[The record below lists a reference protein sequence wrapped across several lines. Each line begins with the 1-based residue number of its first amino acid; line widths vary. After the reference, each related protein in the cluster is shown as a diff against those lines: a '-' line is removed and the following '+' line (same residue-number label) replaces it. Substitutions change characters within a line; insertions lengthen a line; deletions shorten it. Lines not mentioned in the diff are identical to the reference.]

1 MPMDLSTIEANVEAL
16 DTSAGFDFVYDLLT
30 AYGFPKATIARLKKG
45 TGVAAP
51 SERERLLKNKL
62 YYRFLEEWETN
73 EDIHAVI
80 DDASSNDTIAKQKP
94 RFLIVRDKNTLVAM
108 DRSTGETLDVPL
120 EKLHLHA
127 SFFLPWAG
135 IEKVDLETAHYADVK
150 AAEKMARLYDEIR
163 KVNDTTG
170 DEEAHALNVFF
181 SRLLFCFF
189 AEDTGIFEPG
199 QVTKAVGSLTMQD
212 GSDLHTFLDQLFEVL
227 DTPERDRS
235 DLPSYLRDFGY
246 VNGSLFTHRTKMPAF
261 SAKARKIILECAE
274 LDWSEINPD
283 IFGSM
288 MQAVVHSDQRA
299 GLGMHYTSVENIMKV
314 LRPLFLDELDQ
325 AFEAAE
331 DDARK
336 LRKFYERLQNIKVFD
351 PACGS
356 GNFLVIAYR
365 ELRKIENKVLEGL
378 REIDAGSLGDTGL
391 FEMSQISLSNFY
403 GIEIDDFA
411 HEVAKLSLWLAKH
424 QMNRNFDELVG
435 VFPPLI
441 PLDEAGRITCGNA
454 ARIDWLTVCPI
465 DPGSEVFVCGNPPYL
480 GGTLQ
485 SAQQKEDLLIGLN
498 DVNANKYL
506 DYVSIWI
513 VKGSRFV
520 SSGAKAAGFVSTD
533 SICQGKQVG
542 LLWPRVFEVGVVIAF
557 AHASFPWTNQARGT
571 AGVSCVVIG
580 LRAAD
585 KNYQSFYF
593 SKHGRQV
600 VTSINAYLV
609 PDGPDVI
616 VNEQRLPGVGLPP
629 MVFGSMPRDDGG
641 LLFTDAEKEDAVRED
656 PRVER
661 YLKKFIGAE
670 DLLQG
675 KHRWCIWVNDEQAQ
689 DAALVPI
696 LAQRFDHVAIERG
709 KSKAAST
716 RSEARFPYRFVQRAH
731 QEQAAILVPLH
742 TSDRRRYLPVSF
754 VSEETVIA
762 NSASAIYGADPWVF
776 ALLSSRS
783 HALWLGSVGG
793 RLGTGY
799 RYSGTL
805 VYNTFPIPK
814 LCGEVKRHLTEAAF
828 GVLSAREQFPDRTL
842 AELYDPDKMPTAL
855 LNAHHELDDVVDRI
869 YSPAGFASDDE
880 RLAKLFEMYEDLT
893 SKQEKL
899 NA

>member
-30 AYGFPKATIARLKKG
+30 AYGFPKATIALLKNG
-45 TGVAAP
+45 TGVRAP

-80 DDASSNDTIAKQKP
+80 DDAASDDAITKQKP

-227 DTPERDRS
+227 DTPERDRG

-246 VNGSLFTHRTKMPAF
+246 VNGSLFTHRTKMPQF
-261 SAKARKIILECAE
+261 SAKARKIIIECSE

-288 MQAVVHSDQRA
+288 MQAVVHVDQRA

-314 LRPLFLDELDQ
+314 LRPLFLDELD
-325 AFEAAE
+325 EAYEASE
-331 DDARK
+331 DDAKK
-336 LRKFYERLQNIKVFD
+336 LRKLHDRISTIKVFD

-356 GNFLVIAYR
+356 GNFLVIAYK
-365 ELRKIENKVLEGL
+365 ELRKLEHRILERL
-378 REIDAGSLGDTGL
+378 RELEADPKGSGL
-391 FEMSQISLSNFY
+391 FEESRISLANFY

-411 HEVAKLSLWLAKH
+411 HEIAKLSLWLAKH
-424 QMNRNFDELVG
+424 QTNKRFEELFG
-435 VFPPLI
+435 SRLQMI
-441 PLDEAGRITCGNA
+441 PLTESGHITCANA
-454 ARIDWLTVCPI
+454 TRADWRVECVASSGDEI
-465 DPGSEVFVCGNPPYL
+465 YVCGNPPYL
-480 GGTLQ
+480 GSSMQ
-485 SAQQKEDLLIGLN
+485 SPEQKADIAAYFEDEN
-498 DVNANKYL
+498 FSPNL
-506 DYVSIWI
+506 DYVSMWFL
-513 VKGSRFV
+513 KGADLARTT
-520 SSGAKAAGFVSTD
+520 GAVIGLVSTN
-533 SICQGKQVG
+533 SICQGNHVG
-542 LLWPRVFEVGVVIAF
+542 LLFPKLFARGVEIVF
-557 AHASFPWTNQARGT
+557 AHQSFRWVNSARGG
-571 AGVSCVVIG
+571 AGVTCIVLGLASGSRRDKWLYRDGTRQAVEHITPYLNPNTKDTIVVP
-580 LRAAD
+580 RSMPP
-585 KNYQSFYF
+585 Q
-593 SKHGRQV
+593 
-600 VTSINAYLV
+600 
-609 PDGPDVI
+609 
-616 VNEQRLPGVGLPP
+616 GLPE
-629 MVFGSMPRDDGG
+629 MLFGSKATDGG
-641 LLFTDAEKEDAVRED
+641 NLNLTRFEMETLVGAFPKAERWMKRYVGADEFIKGEDRYCMWVEANEAAEALQISPIRERVAAVRDFRLRSKKAATRELAGESFRFAEVRYKD
-656 PRVER
+656 SPAIIVPRHSSER
-661 YLKKFIGAE
+661 REYVPMGFLDAGTVIS
-670 DLLQG
+670 
-675 KHRWCIWVNDEQAQ
+675 
-689 DAALVPI
+689 DAA
-696 LAQRFDHVAIERG
+696 
-709 KSKAAST
+709 
-716 RSEARFPYRFVQRAH
+716 
-731 QEQAAILVPLH
+731 
-742 TSDRRRYLPVSF
+742 
-754 VSEETVIA
+754 
-762 NSASAIYGADPWVF
+762 NAIYDATPWVF
-776 ALLSSRS
+776 GLVQSRM
-783 HALWLGSVGG
+783 HMAWLRAVGG
-793 RLGTGY
+793 RLKTDY
-799 RYSGTL
+799 RYSAVL
-805 VYNTFPIPK
+805 VYNTFPVPDLSDEGK
-814 LCGEVKRHLTEAAF
+814 DRLSEAAF
-828 GVLSAREQFPDRTL
+828 GVLGARQQFPDRTL
-842 AELYDPDKMPTAL
+842 AELYDPDKMPAVL

-869 YSPAGFASDDE
+869 YSPTAFVSDDE